1 MSELHVETQN
11 QRRREVKVCK
21 EECFATL
28 SKACQR
34 RVVSQQIEGL
44 KPQCDLRRVKSTQRQ
59 ANRDRQRGAH
69 TRLSANLC

>member
-11 QRRREVKVCK
+11 QREREVKVCK
-21 EECFATL
+21 EEGFVTL

-44 KPQCDLRRVKSTQRQ
+44 KPQCDLRQVKSTQRQ
-59 ANRDRQRGAH
+59 DNRDRQCGAH